1 MTCREQIASVVID
14 LGCVL
19 PDKVSALFDLLLAS
33 PSPEVR
39 LLLLRR
45 LDEVTLTQSLVSR
58 VVLDESLDGPD
69 WRVREEV
76 AKHMAYLLSAT
87 KDTDQQARLL
97 DIVGCGGRGVTGSTC
112 TSSWTR

>member
-1 MTCREQIASVVID
+1 MTRREQIASVVID

-19 PDKVSALFDLLLAS
+19 PDKVNALFDLLLAS

-97 DIVGCGGRGVTGSTC
+97 DIVGCGGEE
-112 TSSWTR
+112 